1 MSRIRRR
8 HFLQLAGS
16 SLAAIGLSQVDF
28 LRQGNQMHRAL
39 AQDTSRKLA
48 LLVGIN
54 GYPTGISS
62 LGGCVNDVR
71 LQYELLV
78 HRYGFNP
85 QDIVIVT
92 DAASAASLDL
102 AAGEIVGGATRSD
115 IISRFRSHL
124 IDQAQPGDVAV
135 FHYSGHG
142 SYVADPHPIDY
153 STSPAYLDIPG
164 YANFDELDGTLVPTD
179 ALSSGNGSVNDIM
192 GSTLFL
198 LSRLVKTDNLTVVL
212 DSCHS
217 GGGVRGNL
225 TYRSINRD
233 AALQRGPSP
242 AELALQE
249 TLRAE
254 LDLSQDEVQALRQ
267 AGIAR
272 GVALGAAR
280 ANQLAAEQPYEG
292 FSAGIFTYLLTRYLW
307 QAGNTQRQVGST
319 QPLESMFVDLARITR
334 AEDEGS
340 PQDPIY
346 FVQPGTTLD
355 QQPPYLLTPTTP
367 PAEAVMRGTRGE
379 AVEMW
384 LGGVTPKALAAEGS
398 IYEVLGE
405 NNTPIARL
413 RQEGQRIGLKAFGRF
428 IDDNGRAIAPP
439 IDIVPG
445 TLLREEIRGIPG
457 DLTLRIGLHESL
469 GEEWETAFELLSGY
483 RGLEPVQI
491 EGNITSDVLLG
502 RFNGVVQ
509 TEAQQLGIGA
519 RSDVLALEANSLGIF
534 RNDLAPLTDTF
545 GSQFETVG
553 EAISRLFPRL
563 KLLLAKRALEV
574 LENDTTAQ
582 LALDLEVSTTT
593 RRGLAVISSGSDRGG
608 MVPEVPLLQVG
619 EELTLS
625 VTNQQAESLYVAV
638 LATEDNG
645 NMYVYHPSNWNAPE
659 IEAQLGPG
667 EQITIPNGFRLPV
680 SGPSGYFN
688 VLVIASR
695 FQLRDTLRSLQRIA
709 ERSRASRGDTIVIF
723 DDSREASRSTEDSA
737 FSLFRTV
744 MDDSTR
750 SAPIPTA
757 ADGALDRSAML
768 VFSATLGVVE

>member
-1 MSRIRRR
+1 MSRLRRR

-16 SLAAIGLSQVDF
+16 SLAAIGLSQSDF
-28 LRQGNQMHRAL
+28 LRQGHRLHRAL
-39 AQDTSRKLA
+39 AQNTPRKLA

-54 GYPTGISS
+54 RYPNGITS
-62 LGGCVNDVR
+62 LSGCVNDVR

-102 AAGEIVGGATRSD
+102 AAGEIVSGATRND

-142 SYVADPHPIDY
+142 SYVADPHPINY

-164 YANFDELDGTLVPTD
+164 YANFDGLDGTLVPTD

-192 GSTLFL
+192 GSTVFL

-225 TYRSINRD
+225 AYRSIDRD
-233 AALQRGPSP
+233 AGFQRDPSP

-254 LDLSQDEVQALRQ
+254 LGLSQDDVQALRQ

-280 ANQLAAEQPYEG
+280 ANQLAAEQSYEG

-307 QAGNTQRQVGST
+307 QVGRT
-319 QPLESMFVDLARITR
+319 QPLETMFVDLARITR

-340 PQDPIY
+340 PQDPVY
-346 FVQPGTTLD
+346 FVQPASNLA
-355 QQPPYLLTPTTP
+355 QEPPYLLPP
-367 PAEAVMRGTRGE
+367 AGAPAEAVVRGTRNE
-379 AVEMW
+379 AVELW
-384 LGGVTPKALAAEGS
+384 LGGVTPKALAAKGS
-398 IYEVLGE
+398 IYEVLGDR
-405 NNTPIARL
+405 NTPIARL
-413 RQEGQRIGLKAFGRF
+413 RQEGQRIGLRAFARF
-428 IDDNGRAIAPP
+428 IDDNGTAIAPP
-439 IDIVPG
+439 IDVVPG

-457 DLTLRIGLHESL
+457 DLTLRVGLHESL
-469 GEEWETAFELLSGY
+469 GEELATAFELLSGY
-483 RGLEPVQI
+483 SGLEPVRLA
-491 EGNITSDVLLG
+491 EEVTSDVLLG

-509 TEAQQLGIGA
+509 TEAQQLGIAA

-534 RNDLAPLTDTF
+534 KNDLAPLSDTF

-563 KLLLAKRALEV
+563 KLLLAKRALEA
-574 LENDTTAQ
+574 LENNTTAQ
-582 LALDLEVSTTT
+582 LALDLEVSSTT
-593 RRGLAVISSGSDRGG
+593 RQGLAVISSGGDRGS
-608 MVPEVPLLQVG
+608 MAPEVPLLRVG
-619 EELTLS
+619 EELTLT
-625 VTNQQAESLYVAV
+625 VTNQQTDSLYVAV

-659 IEAQLGPG
+659 IEAQLSPG
-667 EQITIPNGFRLPV
+667 ESITIPNGFRLPV

-709 ERSRASRGDTIVIF
+709 ERSRTSRGDTIVIF

-744 MDDSTR
+744 IDDSTR
-750 SAPIPTA
+750 AAPVPTGT
-757 ADGALDRSAML
+757 DGAMDHSSVL